1 MISADELREKQFKD
15 YEKEIAQEQQIIK
28 ISDELITD
36 PHFLSE
42 VDALVEKRLDK
53 QVTDAMAWRKSF
65 IRVDNLGLEC
75 VYRTFFDSYVLID
88 DYKTGRVLNKYL
100 SQALKKLK
108 IDSPRDWLKHD
119 VMLKPLIRTELFEKI
134 NADVI
139 AHWKIKLRNKGYV
152 VKPSTEIEWR

>member
-15 YEKEIAQEQQIIK
+15 YEKEIAQEQQIIS

-36 PHFLSE
+36 PHFLSD

-65 IRVDNLGLEC
+65 IRVDNLGLKC
-75 VYRTFFDSYVLID
+75 VYRTFFDRYVLID

-152 VKPSTEIEWR
+152 VKPSTEIEWH